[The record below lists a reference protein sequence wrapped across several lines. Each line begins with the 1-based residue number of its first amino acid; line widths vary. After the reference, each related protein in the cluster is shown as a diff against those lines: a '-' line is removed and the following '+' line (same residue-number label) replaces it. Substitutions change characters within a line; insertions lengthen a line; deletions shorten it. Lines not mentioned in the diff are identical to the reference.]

1 MNEFIVVSCVILCLY
16 LVFEMFTT
24 KIIPQEVSI
33 KNAITATLFW
43 ILSAGVFGILLL
55 FISPKDGAQFLS
67 VFTLE
72 KLLSFDNLFVFSL
85 IFTYFSVPKEYRY
98 KVLHWGIL
106 GAIVL
111 RFLFITLGVGV
122 ITFFKPAMILM
133 GVWVLYTVYQMY
145 QLDEESEIEENKV
158 VKLFRKLFPVTD
170 QYNEDKFFVSR
181 VATPLFIV
189 LLMVETSDIMFAL
202 DSVPAAFGV
211 TQNIPIIFLANIF
224 AICGLRNLYF
234 VLEVVKDK
242 FESVKHGIALILV
255 LIGLKMVFGQ
265 FIHISEIA
273 TMAIILSILV
283 GTVVISVITNKVKGE
298 K

>member
-1 MNEFIVVSCVILCLY
+1 
-16 LVFEMFTT
+16 
-24 KIIPQEVSI
+24 
-33 KNAITATLFW
+33 
-43 ILSAGVFGILLL
+43 
-55 FISPKDGAQFLS
+55 
-67 VFTLE
+67 
-72 KLLSFDNLFVFSL
+72 
-85 IFTYFSVPKEYRY
+85 
-98 KVLHWGIL
+98 
-106 GAIVL
+106 
-111 RFLFITLGVGV
+111 
-122 ITFFKPAMILM
+122 
-133 GVWVLYTVYQMY
+133 
-145 QLDEESEIEENKV
+145 
-158 VKLFRKLFPVTD
+158 
-170 QYNEDKFFVSR
+170 
-181 VATPLFIV
+181 
-189 LLMVETSDIMFAL
+189 MVETSDIMFAL